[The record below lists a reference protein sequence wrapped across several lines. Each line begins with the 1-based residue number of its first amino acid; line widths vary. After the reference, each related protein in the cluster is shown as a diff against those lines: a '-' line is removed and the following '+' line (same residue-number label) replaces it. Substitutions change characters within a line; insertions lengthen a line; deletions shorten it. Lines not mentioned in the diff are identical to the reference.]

1 MQLSEPEE
9 VAYDRVQGSDELVR
23 VELLQRQARGE
34 ASSCVMSSGG
44 GEEPE
49 QLAFGRIS
57 LRDLFDQR
65 REMQGQR
72 VELLTDDGE
81 VTTLVISTSVLA
93 TLERVMPPARR

>member
-1 MQLSEPEE
+1 MQSRSRDAADVTLALEWFDPS
-9 VAYDRVQGSDELVR
+9 A
-23 VELLQRQARGE
+23 
-34 ASSCVMSSGG
+34 SGG